1 MLNMYLANG
10 YSYSFQLSFTVSRA
24 FSPIAMHGRV
34 WAAGFGKVQGGC
46 RSSHW
51 SFNTDDALGPL

>member
-10 YSYSFQLSFTVSRA
+10 YSYSFQLSLTDSRA
-24 FSPIAMHGRV
+24 FSLIAMHGRV
-34 WAAGFGKVQGGC
+34 WATEFGKVQGGC